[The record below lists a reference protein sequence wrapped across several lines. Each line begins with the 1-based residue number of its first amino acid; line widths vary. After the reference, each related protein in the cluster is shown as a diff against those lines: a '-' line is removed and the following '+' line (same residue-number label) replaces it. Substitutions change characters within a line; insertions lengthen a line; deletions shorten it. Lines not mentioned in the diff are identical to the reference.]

1 MFIFVKLFYMCFA
14 YVIFI
19 SYFVTFLQ
27 LGGLGERLKTHYGK
41 ESLLRQVKQDLGLD
55 GSCEHGNESSRSIKG
70 GGFLDWLSDY

>member
-1 MFIFVKLFYMCFA
+1 VFCLCYFYIIFC
-14 YVIFI
+14 YV
-19 SYFVTFLQ
+19 SPAW
-27 LGGLGERLKTHYGK
+27 GLGERLKTHYGK